1 MQAYPRKSRL
11 GFEMLA
17 FDELY
22 KDVPDTQKNALKS
35 FREQNPPKQ
44 LNGWNYIS
52 TGQGM
57 ETILWLVGGLKKADA
72 AFQTIP
78 MMADSF
84 RIIAPDYPALSSMDA
99 LADGLSA
106 ILAAEGIDS
115 AYVLSGSFG
124 GMLGQVFLRRYP
136 AKVKKL
142 VLSTTTAPDTAQIE
156 RYQQLLGMASAA
168 PEELLRELAPSQMFG
183 TIAPPPH
190 EAEFYRAYLKELYSQ
205 RLNKQDILST
215 YEAVIDYMKRDFS
228 VWEAANLLI
237 LKSDNDATFGEAEQ
251 ARLIALYPHA
261 QIHTFTG
268 AGHSPS
274 STQREAYFAKVR
286 EFFG

>member
-1 MQAYPRKSRL
+1 MN
-11 GFEMLA
+11 

-22 KDVPDTQKNALKS
+22 KDVPDVQKNALKA

-44 LNGWNYIS
+44 LNGWSYLS
-52 TGQGM
+52 AGQGT

-78 MMADSF
+78 LMADTF
-84 RIIAPDYPALSSMDA
+84 RIIAPNYPALSSMDA
-99 LADGLSA
+99 LADGLA
-106 ILAAEGIDS
+106 TILEAETIES

-124 GMLGQVFLRRYP
+124 GMLGQVFLRTYP

-142 VLSTTTAPDTAQIE
+142 VLSTTTAPDSAHIE
-156 RYQQLLGMASAA
+156 RYQQLYGIASAA
-168 PEELLRELAPSQMFG
+168 PEEMLRELAPSQMFG
-183 TIAPPPH
+183 TIAPPAH
-190 EAEFYRAYLKELYSQ
+190 EADFYRAYLKELYTQ
-205 RLNKQDILST
+205 RLNKADILST
-215 YEAVIDYMKRDFS
+215 YEAIIDYMKHDFS
-228 VWEAANLLI
+228 VWEGDNLLI

-251 ARLIALYPHA
+251 EKLIALYPNA
-261 QIHTFTG
+261 ATHTFTG

-286 EFFG
+286 EFFR

>member
-1 MQAYPRKSRL
+1 MN
-11 GFEMLA
+11 

-22 KDVPDTQKNALKS
+22 KDVPDSQKNALKA
-35 FREQNPPKQ
+35 FRGQNPLKE

-52 TGQGM
+52 AGQGA

-78 MMADSF
+78 LMADNF

-99 LADGLSA
+99 LADGLAEILEAENIESA
-106 ILAAEGIDS
+106 H
-115 AYVLSGSFG
+115 VLSGSFG

-136 AKVKKL
+136 SKVKKL
-142 VLSTTTAPDTAQIE
+142 VLSTTTAPDTVQIE
-156 RYQQLLGMASAA
+156 RYQQLYGMASAA
-168 PEELLRELAPSQMFG
+168 PEEMLRELAPSQMFG
-183 TIAPPPH
+183 TIAPPAH
-190 EAEFYRAYLKELYSQ
+190 EADFYRAYLKELYGE
-205 RLNKQDILST
+205 RLNKADILST
-215 YEAVIDYMKRDFS
+215 YEAIIDYMKRDFS
-228 VWEAANLLI
+228 VWESDNLLI

-251 ARLIALYPHA
+251 AKLIALYPNA
-261 QIHTFTG
+261 QTHTFTG

-286 EFFG
+286 EFFSKNP

>member
-1 MQAYPRKSRL
+1 MN
-11 GFEMLA
+11 

-22 KDVPDTQKNALKS
+22 KDVPDSQKNALKA
-35 FREQNPPKQ
+35 FRGQNPPKE

-52 TGQGM
+52 AGQGA

-78 MMADSF
+78 LMADNF

-99 LADGLSA
+99 LADGLAA
-106 ILAAEGIDS
+106 ILEAETIES
-115 AYVLSGSFG
+115 AHVLSGSFG

-142 VLSTTTAPDTAQIE
+142 ILSTTTAPDTAQIE
-156 RYQQLLGMASAA
+156 RYQQLYGMASAA
-168 PEELLRELAPSQMFG
+168 PEDMMRELAPSQMFG
-183 TIAPPPH
+183 TIAPPAH
-190 EAEFYRAYLKELYSQ
+190 EADFYRAYLKELYGE
-205 RLNKQDILST
+205 RLNKADILST
-215 YEAVIDYMKRDFS
+215 YEAIIDYMKRDFS
-228 VWEAANLLI
+228 LWDGDNLLI

-251 ARLIALYPHA
+251 AKIIALYPKS
-261 QIHTFTG
+261 QIHTFSG

-286 EFFG
+286 EFFSKNP